1 MWSYKKI
8 STAAGWLVFAVAVI
22 VYFFSAER
30 SGSLWDCGEFILG
43 AYKLQVVHPPG
54 APLFI
59 LIGRLFAWVGD
70 VLSADPS
77 RIAFAVNLMS
87 GMATAFGA
95 MFIGWT
101 TIILGKLALVGRDA
115 EPTMGQS
122 LALGFAGVVGG
133 LTTAFASSIWFSAVE
148 GEVYALSTF
157 FTCLTLWST
166 VKWYA
171 LPNDTNND
179 RWLIFALYSIGL
191 SVGVHL
197 LSLLIMPA
205 MGLLYYFKKYE
216 KHTITGGAL
225 SILAGLVGM
234 YIIQKVIIVGIP
246 TLWSWLE
253 LLMVNGLGLPVNS
266 GLIPLILILGAAA
279 YFGIR
284 WANQRQNVLAQQLI
298 TALTLAVIAFS
309 VFGVVIIRA
318 LANPPINMNEPTNA
332 FRLIS
337 YLNREQYGE
346 RPLLK
351 GPYFNARPIRYDRS
365 DKYGEVNGK
374 YEVVE
379 QKYTPIYKE
388 SDEMFFPR
396 MGFNDA
402 ARKQLY
408 KMWMNKDKD
417 TRPSFVDNI
426 KFFLNY
432 QVWWMY
438 WRYFLWNFSGTQNRY
453 QGYMPWDLRS
463 GHWATGIKPID
474 EALLYNEDQL
484 PDTMKNEPSR
494 NSYYFLPVLFGL
506 LGLLFHLRNNNRVF
520 WTLFFLF
527 ITTGIGIIVY
537 SNQPPNEP
545 RERDYVLIGSFLTYA
560 IWVGMGVLAIYD
572 ILSKRMGDKLV
583 PAALSGALVLTAPVI
598 MGFQNFDDHSRI
610 HLAGARD
617 YGANFLNS
625 VAPNSIIFTFGD
637 NDTYPL
643 WYCQEVENIRPDVRV
658 INLSLIAVDWYIN
671 QMRRKINESPPVK
684 FTIPAE
690 AYVGDARNQVFLD
703 RGQPMEM
710 TAALKYAGESHPKTI
725 SGFGQVPSTLPTPTM
740 YLPINKEQ
748 ALASGWVDQKD
759 ADRILPQLEVNL
771 GTRQY
776 ITKDDLAVLDI
787 IASNVRERPIYFAM
801 TAQLDKLQG
810 FQNNMYVDGIAAR
823 LVPINTGSVPRLNIY
838 GVGEIHDDV
847 VYDNIMNKFRWGNFD
862 KYKQYVDGSFAPT
875 TTVTR
880 YVMMRTMEQFT
891 KEGDTKRAADIAE
904 KFFQAFP
911 FMNFPYKGSEIYG
924 ITGTNFTLEM
934 IKALVRDNRM
944 EDAKKHMRL
953 LAEETADYL
962 DFYNSLSADDLQSF
976 EQERN
981 TSMMTVSQILAEV
994 PNLND
999 PTFTQEMQN
1008 LLNSYKTTQ
1017 IPN

>member
-8 STAAGWLVFAVAVI
+8 STTAGWIVFAVAAL

-30 SGSLWDCGEFILG
+30 SGSLWDCGEFVLG
-43 AYKLQVVHPPG
+43 ADKLQVVHPPG

-70 VLSADPS
+70 ILSADPS

-87 GMATAFGA
+87 GIATAFAA
-95 MFIGWT
+95 MFVGWT
-101 TIILGKLALVGRDA
+101 TIILGKLALVGKDE
-115 EPTMGQS
+115 EPGFGQS
-122 LALGFAGVVGG
+122 VALGFAGVVGG

-166 VKWYA
+166 VKWYS
-171 LPNDTNND
+171 LPNETQYD
-179 RWLIFALYSIGL
+179 RWLVFALYSIGL
-191 SVGVHL
+191 SIGVHL

-205 MGLLYYFKKYE
+205 MGLLYYFKKYKE
-216 KHTITGGAL
+216 HSLWGGFLAIL
-225 SILAGLVGM
+225 SGLIGM
-234 YIIQKVIIVGIP
+234 FVIQKIIIVGIP
-246 TLWSWLE
+246 TLWSWIE
-253 LLMVNGLGLPVNS
+253 LLFVNGFGLPVNS
-266 GLIPLILILGAAA
+266 GIIPLILILGAGS
-279 YFGIR
+279 YFSIR
-284 WANQRQNVLAQQLI
+284 WATQRQYVLLQQLF

-318 LANPPINMNEPTNA
+318 LANPPINMNEPNNA

-351 GPYFNARPIRYDRS
+351 GPYYDARPIRYDRS
-365 DKYGEVNGK
+365 DKYDEVDGK
-374 YEVVE
+374 YAVVE
-379 QKYTPIYKE
+379 QRFQPVYKA

-396 MGFNDA
+396 MGFNDS

-408 KMWMNKDKD
+408 KMWMNKE
-417 TRPSFVDNI
+417 TPPTFFDNI
-426 KFFLNY
+426 KFFFNY

-438 WRYFLWNFSGTQNRY
+438 WRYFLWNFSGTQNRA
-453 QGYMPWDLRS
+453 QGYMPWDLRT

-474 EALLYNEDQL
+474 EALLYNEDKL
-484 PDTMKNEPSR
+484 PETMKNDPSR
-494 NSYYFLPVLFGL
+494 NSYYMLPLLFGI
-506 LGLLFHLRNNNRVF
+506 LGLLFHLRHNNREF

-527 ITTGIGIIVY
+527 LITGIGIIVY

-545 RERDYVLIGSFLTYA
+545 RERDYVLIGSFLTFA
-560 IWVGMGVLAIYD
+560 IWVGMGVLELYN
-572 ILSKRMGDKLV
+572 ILSKRMGDKLA
-583 PAALSGALVLTAPVI
+583 PAAIAGVLVLTAPVI
-598 MGFQNFDDHSRI
+598 MGFQNYNDHSRI

-625 VAPNSIIFTFGD
+625 VAPNAIIFTFGD

-671 QMRRKINESPPVK
+671 QMRRRINESAPIK

-690 AYVGDARNQVFLD
+690 AYIGDDRNQVFID
-703 RGQPMEM
+703 KGQPMDM
-710 TAALKYAGESHPKTI
+710 IAALKYVGESHPKNI
-725 SGFGQVPSTLPTPTM
+725 PGYERVPSTLPSPRL
-740 YLPINKEQ
+740 YLPIDKAQ

-759 ADRILPQLEVNL
+759 SARMISQFEINF
-771 GTRQY
+771 GNRQY
-776 ITKDDLAVLDI
+776 ILKDDLAVTDI
-787 IASNVRERPIYFAM
+787 IASNVKERPIYFAM

-810 FQNNMYVDGIAAR
+810 LQNNMYVDGVAAR
-823 LVPINTGSVPRLNIY
+823 LVPVNTGSVSRLNIY
-838 GVGEIHDDV
+838 GVGEIHDEV

-862 KYKQYVDGSFAPT
+862 KYKQYVDGSFTPT

-891 KEGDTKRAADIAE
+891 KEGDTKRAADIAA
-904 KFFQAFP
+904 KFFEAFP

-934 IKALVRDNRM
+934 IKALIRDNRM

-962 DFYNSLSADDLQSF
+962 DFYNSLSQEDMPSF
-976 EQERN
+976 DQEKQY
-981 TSMMTVSQILAEV
+981 SMLTVSQIMAEA
-994 PNLND
+994 PKLND
-999 PTFTQEMQN
+999 PNFTQEMQN
-1008 LLNSYKTTQ
+1008 LLSPFQSTAV
-1017 IPN
+1017 PN